1 MGVKKFLVTQQFEAS
16 SETVHQAYRQEGT
29 WRSFGGLPFV
39 GDPVVTSFQASDP
52 TLIETSYRVSI
63 DLPPLATTFIDPEKM
78 TFVEATTLHTD
89 GSGSFV
95 IVPDHYGKLLKASG
109 RIEMVPFDTNRCER
123 LIHGSV
129 EVSLG
134 WSGKLFEG
142 PVEDAIVAGL
152 KQALQAQADQ
162 VSVH

>member
-1 MGVKKFLVTQQFEAS
+1 MSVKKFLVTQQFEAS
-16 SETVHQAYRQEGT
+16 SETVHQTYRQEGT

-63 DLPPLATTFIDPEKM
+63 DLPPLAE
-78 TFVEATTLHTD
+78 VTTLHTD
-89 GSGSFV
+89 GSGTFV

-109 RIEMVPFDTNRCER
+109 RIEMVPFDTDRCER